1 MGGAVTMEKCK
12 PASKDGGKCD
22 VLLLNKLQTEG
33 RGGDKGILY
42 Q

>member
-1 MGGAVTMEKCK
+1 MQTVSKHGGNC
-12 PASKDGGKCD
+12 G

-33 RGGDKGILY
+33 RGGDKAILC

>member
-1 MGGAVTMEKCK
+1 MQTVSKHGAK
-12 PASKDGGKCD
+12 SG

-33 RGGDKGILY
+33 RGGDKGILC